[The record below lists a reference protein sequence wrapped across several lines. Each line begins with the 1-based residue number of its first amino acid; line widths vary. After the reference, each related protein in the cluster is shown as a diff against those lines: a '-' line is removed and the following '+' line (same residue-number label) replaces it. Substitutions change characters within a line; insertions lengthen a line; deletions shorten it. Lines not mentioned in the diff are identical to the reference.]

1 MVTRQEYDNV
11 NEHVYQIA
19 NVTMSAASAFDVQSE
34 LEQFCQSRG
43 HGMAK
48 ASATTSASIPHSESR
63 RHSLDGRQSSNG
75 SYSQVSE
82 PEMARPPSKTSR
94 GKCRMTSKRD

>member
-1 MVTRQEYDNV
+1 M
-11 NEHVYQIA
+11 YQIA

-43 HGMAK
+43 QGMTK
-48 ASATTSASIPHSESR
+48 ASVAASSVNIPHSESR

-82 PEMARPPSKTSR
+82 SEVSRPPSKTSR
-94 GKCRMTSKRD
+94 GKWRND